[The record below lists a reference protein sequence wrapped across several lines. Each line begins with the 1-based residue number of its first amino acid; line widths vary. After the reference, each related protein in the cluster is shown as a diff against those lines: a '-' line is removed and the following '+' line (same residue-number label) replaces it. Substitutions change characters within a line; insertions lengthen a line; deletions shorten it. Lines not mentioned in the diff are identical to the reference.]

1 MVLEF
6 ELHYQTISFIN
17 KGVKIVA
24 NSKNY
29 LKAHFN
35 TLGDDW
41 ERPITAIFKSGD
53 DIYNVILDDNDMC
66 LVPWEVLKD
75 VTSVS
80 VSAFSGDL
88 HTANKVVFN
97 VEESGYEEGLTPGE
111 PTPDVYQQL
120 ITLSEQTKSIVDSVR
135 EDMDNFSYTLTDQD
149 KEEIVNTII
158 QQSKEDIINLTQAQ
172 IQSIVDVTTGK
183 LNDINNTAVAQI
195 NAINKTAQTQI
206 SAIDSLVNAK
216 LSDINNVSSQQ
227 LTNIN
232 NTALN
237 QISAINTTAQ
247 EQAKAL
253 ELQANEIYDN
263 LGVSPRNVEIQTG
276 SGSGKIDVSDYTTI
290 RLDSLVIKNSQTV
303 VGDNLYLRVS
313 TYKGETESLYNYIRE
328 LGGTLDISDVD
339 YIELWV
345 QYRGGAGYTGVV
357 DYTLLEYDIRE
368 KLDDLETRVT
378 ALENKEE
385 A

>member
-158 QQSKEDIINLTQAQ
+158 QQSKKDIISLTQAQ

-183 LNDINNTAVAQI
+183 LNDINNTAVVQI
-195 NAINKTAQTQI
+195 NAINTTARAQI
-206 SAIDSLVNAK
+206 SAIDSLVQAKMKDIHSLVNAK
-216 LSDINNVSSQQ
+216 LSDINNVYSQQ
-227 LTNIN
+227 LININ
-232 NTALN
+232 TTALN
-237 QISAINTTAQ
+237 QINAINTTAQ

-263 LGVSPRNVEIQTG
+263 LEVSPRNVELQTG
-276 SGSGKIDVSDYTTI
+276 SSSDKIDVSEYTTI
-290 RLDSLVIKNSQTV
+290 RLDNLVIKNSQTV

-313 TYKGETESLYNYIRE
+313 TYKGATERLYNYIRE
-328 LGGTLDISDVD
+328 IGGTLDMSDVD
-339 YIELWV
+339 YI
-345 QYRGGAGYTGVV
+345 Q
-357 DYTLLEYDIRE
+357 
-368 KLDDLETRVT
+368 
-378 ALENKEE
+378 
-385 A
+385 